1 MTAIDFS
8 ALVLGPAMA
17 TFGQP
22 ITVTPTASQP
32 GALAYSTKPDGIS
45 PLTGVYA
52 SKPVQIPLENGTY
65 HSTVQPTLGIRLA
78 DFAVAPMQD
87 DTVVIGA
94 LGKFLIVDVNPDG
107 QGGADCPLRSLNAPT
122 QTTVEDGA

>member
-1 MTAIDFS
+1 MIDFS

-22 ITVTPTASQP
+22 ITVSPVASRPGQP
-32 GALAYSTKPDGIS
+32 AYSTKPDGT

-52 SKPVQIPLENGTY
+52 SKPVQIPLEDGTY

-87 DTVVIGA
+87 DTVVVGA
-94 LGKFLIVDVNPDG
+94 LGTFAIADITPDG
-107 QGGADCPLRSLNAPT
+107 QGGADLVLRNPNAVT
-122 QTTVEDGA
+122 STTIEDGA